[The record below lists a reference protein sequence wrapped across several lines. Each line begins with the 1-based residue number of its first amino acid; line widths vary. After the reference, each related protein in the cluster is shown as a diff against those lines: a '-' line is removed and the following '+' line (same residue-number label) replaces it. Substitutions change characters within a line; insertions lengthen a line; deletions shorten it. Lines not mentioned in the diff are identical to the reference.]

1 MKIKRLFTAACMT
14 AFAFITS
21 GLQGKSIRHKK
32 TVKAKQNTAKT
43 VKTKKTVFKSTIVKN
58 TEYKMETCKYGRKRY
73 KFFFFTI

>member
-43 VKTKKTVFKSTIVKN
+43 VKTKKFVGQF
-58 TEYKMETCKYGRKRY
+58 E
-73 KFFFFTI
+73 